1 MGVSSSEDRRR
12 YDRVGFMTKI
22 KISLYVGDKQV
33 KLIADSKDLSLK
45 GIFIRTHREFPINSV
60 CSIQICLTGGVE
72 EIVLSVKGTIIRQT
86 LDGIGIAFDSM
97 DVDTYS
103 HLKNI
108 VRYNR
113 MEDSA

>member
-1 MGVSSSEDRRR
+1 M
-12 YDRVGFMTKI
+12 
-22 KISLYVGDKQV
+22 
-33 KLIADSKDLSLK
+33 
-45 GIFIRTHREFPINSV
+45 
-60 CSIQICLTGGVE
+60 
-72 EIVLSVKGTIIRQT
+72 KGTIIRQT

>member
-1 MGVSSSEDRRR
+1 MGVSPREDRRR
-12 YDRVGFMTKI
+12 YDRVGFMTEI
-22 KISLYVGDKQV
+22 RISLFVNEKEV
-33 KLIADSKDLSLK
+33 KLIADSKDLSLR
-45 GIFIRTHREFPINSV
+45 GIFIKTQTEFPINSV
-60 CSIQICLTGGVE
+60 CSIQICLTGGVD

-108 VRYNR
+108 IRYNR